1 MECVDAYITPPWWS
15 PPVTTILPRDDAIA
29 SHNEKLFSS
38 AMAMAIYT
46 DASGANEGIGTAAV
60 ALFSGVTR
68 TAYIGK
74 SKDYTV
80 LFGELYAIRMA
91 LEIAQEA
98 GRPAIIYSDSERALR
113 MIQSP
118 TRSSGQYLVK
128 QIVTLLEQVQAE
140 LHWIP
145 AHSGIPGNEAADFE
159 AKVATGWRPDGTT
172 APPDEQPFGLRTM
185 VGPLNAFLRRRA
197 QLAWEN
203 TWSRDT
209 TGAKTRELIPKPS
222 TSVMKKYRHGQ
233 GRPYNSV
240 LMQIRTANIALN
252 EFLHKYGHAESKAC
266 SCDDYTTQSP
276 RHVLLECPRWTDLR
290 ERYLWKGKSARTRTR
305 TTEATETARPEDT
318 RRTTTDY
325 RLLITDPTFSLRAA
339 DFMIRTGLLPQ
350 FNWFRE
356 ALLEREGYPADTED
370 DA

>member
-1 MECVDAYITPPWWS
+1 
-15 PPVTTILPRDDAIA
+15 
-29 SHNEKLFSS
+29 
-38 AMAMAIYT
+38 
-46 DASGANEGIGTAAV
+46 
-60 ALFSGVTR
+60 
-68 TAYIGK
+68 
-74 SKDYTV
+74 
-80 LFGELYAIRMA
+80 
-91 LEIAQEA
+91 
-98 GRPAIIYSDSERALR
+98 
-113 MIQSP
+113 
-118 TRSSGQYLVK
+118 VK
-128 QIVTLLEQVQAE
+128 QIVTLLEQARTQGIQIE

-145 AHSGIPGNEAADFE
+145 AHTGIPGNEAADYE
-159 AKVATGWRPDGTT
+159 AKIATGWRPDDTT
-172 APPDEQPFGLRTM
+172 APPDQQPFGLRIM
-185 VGPLNAFLRRRA
+185 VGPLNAFLRKRA

-222 TSVMKKYRHGQ
+222 TSVIKKYRHGQ

-252 EFLHKYGHAESKAC
+252 EFLHKYGHAESKTC

-290 ERYLWKGKSARTRTR
+290 ERYLWKGKSARTTRTPEDTGRTTR
-305 TTEATETARPEDT
+305 TTEATETAQGDPGDT

-325 RLLITDPTFSLRAA
+325 RLLITDPIFSLRTA

-350 FNWFRE
+350 FNWFQE